1 MKRMQTTKHH
11 EEMKEKEISKGDK
24 HMKIGESRKNGDQ
37 EREEGQKQAR
47 PAKEAEDKVRRS
59 RSRSR
64 DKGIRRST
72 PRRGSRDRTPKQ
84 TKEKQRE
91 KEQGKDGTAM
101 VKAATKLAG
110 NIAMSLIGVQARDN
124 HNRINTKTIKVKKEI
139 AEEDPRYR
147 GSKSEIKTNGNK
159 EKQSTERNK
168 ANPIVIEIEDTMQEE
183 TRSQASSQTP
193 KRKKQTTEGKSTPM
207 STEQENKKQKQK
219 SNQNQT
225 RVQEEATTNTSKP
238 NQINT
243 TRDTAHIEEP
253 NDNTGAIDEG
263 ATKKKLFNEQE
274 REHTPKK
281 KTTKKKIEK

>member
-1 MKRMQTTKHH
+1 
-11 EEMKEKEISKGDK
+11 
-24 HMKIGESRKNGDQ
+24 
-37 EREEGQKQAR
+37 
-47 PAKEAEDKVRRS
+47 
-59 RSRSR
+59 
-64 DKGIRRST
+64 
-72 PRRGSRDRTPKQ
+72 
-84 TKEKQRE
+84 
-91 KEQGKDGTAM
+91 M
-101 VKAATKLAG
+101 VKTATELAG
-110 NIAMSLIGVQARDN
+110 NIAMSLIGVQARDT
-124 HNRINTKTIKVKKEI
+124 HNRSNTKTIKIKKEK

-147 GSKSEIKTNGNK
+147 GSKLEIKTNENK

-168 ANPIVIEIEDTMQEE
+168 ANPTVIEIEDTMQEE

-193 KRKKQTTEGKSTPM
+193 KRKKQITEGKSTPM

-225 RVQEEATTNTSKP
+225 RVQEEATTNTSKS